1 MSADNTATATTTAID
16 RPLAFID
23 WDEETGGY
31 ILTGPDGSTVRST
44 RSGDL
49 ILIGSNNGW
58 RPKLRLTDN
67 KIDGKKLLKNLPQ
80 TTGDL
85 DERIAQDRANL
96 LKGL

>member
-1 MSADNTATATTTAID
+1 MSADNTATAP

-23 WDEETGGY
+23 WDEKTGGY

-44 RSGDL
+44 RSSDL

-58 RPKLRLTDN
+58 RPKLRLNDN
-67 KIDGKKLLKNLPQ
+67 KVDGKKLLKNLPQ
-80 TTGDL
+80 TTHDL